1 MRKIALLI
9 TLPAFLLLE
18 LYGSIESSGTGNLY
32 AQSFKEKTLNVDGS
46 TITVRV
52 IPKEAKVVKV
62 KPYIKAKKGKK
73 RGRLW
78 LDVVIKNMGN
88 KPQRYSV
95 FGQGRTKSGGWLGGS
110 LKRFPKKGKLGP
122 GEETTA
128 KVKTRYKGKAIPK
141 EIRVEI
147 FPPL

>member
-1 MRKIALLI
+1 MRNLAILIAV
-9 TLPAFLLLE
+9 PAFLFLQLHGTFE
-18 LYGSIESSGTGNLY
+18 TGNLY
-32 AQSFKEKTLNVDGS
+32 AQMVKEKILNVDGS
-46 TITVRV
+46 KITVKV
-52 IPKEAKVVKV
+52 IPKETEVVKV

-73 RGRLW
+73 KGRLW
-78 LDVVIKNMGN
+78 VDVVIKNTGD

-95 FGQGRTKSGGWLGGS
+95 FGQGMTKSGGWLGGS
-110 LKRFPKKGKLGP
+110 LKRFPKKGKIGP

-128 KVKTRYKGKAIPK
+128 KVKTRYKGTAIPK

>member
-1 MRKIALLI
+1 MRILAILIAV
-9 TLPAFLLLE
+9 PAFLILQ
-18 LYGSIESSGTGNLY
+18 LYGTFGTGNLY
-32 AQSFKEKTLNVDGS
+32 AQMVKEKILDVDGS
-46 TITVRV
+46 KITVKV
-52 IPKEAKVVKV
+52 IPKDTEVVKV

-73 RGRLW
+73 KGRLW
-78 LDVVIKNMGN
+78 VDVVIKNTGD

-110 LKRFPKKGKLGP
+110 LKRFPKKGKIGP

-128 KVKTRYKGKAIPK
+128 KVKTRYKGTTPPK
-141 EIRVEI
+141 EIRVEV